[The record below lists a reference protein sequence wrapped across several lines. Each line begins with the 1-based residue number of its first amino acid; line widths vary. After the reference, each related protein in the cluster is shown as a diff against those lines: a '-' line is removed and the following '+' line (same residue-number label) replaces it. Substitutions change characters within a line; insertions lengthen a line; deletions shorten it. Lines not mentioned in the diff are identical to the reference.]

1 LLQRDK
7 AAEPQH
13 HQVQIVQN
21 PNRILIVDDE
31 RLNINVLA
39 DLLKTSYRI
48 SAAINGQQALKLAHS
63 DDPPDLILLDVMMP
77 EIDGY
82 EVCRQL
88 KADEAT
94 RDIPIIFVT
103 AMGQESDETKGLA
116 LGAADY
122 ITKPISPAIVEAR
135 VRTQIE
141 RKKHLEALQRA
152 HAVINAQKERM
163 QEELNVGRDIQLSM
177 LPRTFPAF
185 PERSEFKLHAS
196 MEAAREVGG
205 DFYDFFF
212 VDEDHLCLCVGDV
225 SGKGV
230 PASLFM
236 AISKV
241 LIRLGAGAELSTA
254 SILTR
259 VNDELAAN
267 NDAMMFVTV
276 FLGVLDVRSGEL
288 TYTNAGHNPPYIK
301 RCDGDVER
309 LPARHGP
316 MLGPKAGVT
325 FKEGQVHLAA
335 GELLFLFS
343 DGITEARDNDGG
355 FYGEARLESLLENL
369 DASDP
374 ETLAQRVRSDIDT
387 FAMGAEQADDIT
399 MLALAFQGIPG
410 AGKSQVF
417 TMTIA
422 NDLDRVGDVLQAFDT
437 FAQETGLPPA
447 ATQKV
452 KLAFDELLNNSIS
465 YGFPHGGE
473 HELEVGVE
481 VLNDRLKVQVVDD
494 GIPFNPFLR
503 VMPDLGSTLAQR
515 QIGGVGIHLVR
526 ELMDEVAYKRG
537 VGKNI
542 VTLTKRLDC

>member
-1 LLQRDK
+1 M
-7 AAEPQH
+7 H
-13 HQVQIVQN
+13 HATTRRPDYQVQTVEKPQ
-21 PNRILIVDDE
+21 RILIVDDE

-39 DLLKTSYRI
+39 DLLKPSYKI
-48 SAAINGQQALKLAHS
+48 SAAVNGHQALKVARS

-88 KADEAT
+88 KADAAT

-103 AMGQESDETKGLA
+103 AMGQESDETKGLS

-135 VRTQIE
+135 VRTQME
-141 RKKHLEALQRA
+141 RQQHLEALQRA
-152 HAVINAQKERM
+152 HSIINAQKERM

-177 LPRTFPAF
+177 LPSTFPAY
-185 PERSEFKLHAS
+185 PDREEFKLHAS

-212 VDEDHLCLCVGDV
+212 VDDDHLCLCVGDV

-241 LIRLGAGAELSTA
+241 LIRLGASAELSTA

-276 FLGVLDVRSGEL
+276 VLGVLDVRTGEL

-301 RCDGDVER
+301 RSDGQVER
-309 LPARHGP
+309 LSPRHGP
-316 MLGPKAGVT
+316 MLGPKVGVA
-325 FKEGQVHLAA
+325 FDQGQAQLAA
-335 GELLFLFS
+335 GDLLFLFS
-343 DGITEARDNDGG
+343 DGITEARDIERG
-355 FYGEARLESLLENL
+355 FYGEPRLEGLLGEL
-369 DASDP
+369 DGSDP
-374 ETLAQRVRSDIDT
+374 ETSIARIRSDIDD
-387 FAMGAEQADDIT
+387 FATGAEQADDIT
-399 MLALAFQGIPG
+399 MLALTFRGVRASDEPRL
-410 AGKSQVF
+410 F
-417 TMTIA
+417 TMAIA
-422 NDLDRVGDVLQAFDT
+422 NDLDRVGDVLGAFDA
-437 FAQETGLPPA
+437 FAEQTDLPQE

-465 YGFPHGGE
+465 YGFPDGGD
-473 HELEVGVE
+473 HELEVVVE

-503 VMPDLGSTLAQR
+503 VMPDLGSTLAER
-515 QIGGVGIHLVR
+515 QIGGVGIELVR
-526 ELMDEVAYKRG
+526 QLMDAVAYKRG
-537 VGKNI
+537 VGKNVI
-542 VTLTKRLDC
+542 TLIKHLGC

>member
-1 LLQRDK
+1 MRH
-7 AAEPQH
+7 ATNRPSH
-13 HQVQIVQN
+13 YQVQNVEK
-21 PNRILIVDDE
+21 PKRILIVDDE

-39 DLLKTSYRI
+39 DLLKPSYKI
-48 SAAINGQQALKLAHS
+48 SAALNGHQALKVARS

-88 KADEAT
+88 KADAAT

-103 AMGQESDETKGLA
+103 AMGQESDETKGLS

-135 VRTQIE
+135 VRTQME
-141 RKKHLEALQRA
+141 RQQHLEALQRA

-185 PERSEFKLHAS
+185 PDREEFKLHAS

-212 VDEDHLCLCVGDV
+212 VDDDHLCLCVGDV

-241 LIRLGAGAELSTA
+241 LIRLGASAELSTA

-276 FLGVLDVRSGEL
+276 FLGVLDVRTGEL

-301 RCDGDVER
+301 RSDGQVER
-309 LPARHGP
+309 LSPRHGP
-316 MLGPKAGVT
+316 MLGPKAGVA
-325 FKEGQVHLAA
+325 FDQGQAQLAA
-335 GELLFLFS
+335 GDLLFLFS
-343 DGITEARDNDGG
+343 DGITEARDIERG
-355 FYGEARLESLLENL
+355 FYGL
-369 DASDP
+369 DSSPSGSAP
-374 ETLAQRVRSDIDT
+374 PR
-387 FAMGAEQADDIT
+387 
-399 MLALAFQGIPG
+399 
-410 AGKSQVF
+410 AGR
-417 TMTIA
+417 T
-422 NDLDRVGDVLQAFDT
+422 
-437 FAQETGLPPA
+437 PA
-447 ATQKV
+447 AG
-452 KLAFDELLNNSIS
+452 ARHSGPSIS
-465 YGFPHGGE
+465 RT
-473 HELEVGVE
+473 LV
-481 VLNDRLKVQVVDD
+481 
-494 GIPFNPFLR
+494 
-503 VMPDLGSTLAQR
+503 PDSSTKSS
-515 QIGGVGIHLVR
+515 LVWSGASR
-526 ELMDEVAYKRG
+526 
-537 VGKNI
+537 I
-542 VTLTKRLDC
+542 ITTLLSFFE